1 MAARKRSRDES
12 QEQAGTDIYIE
23 GIPYASSE
31 EELKALF
38 AECGEITSLRAPR
51 YQDSGRLRGYAHM
64 TFSSAEAAAAALELN
79 RTVIHGRYITVA
91 YAKSRQRESSG
102 TDRSRP
108 SGCRTLFVKNL
119 PYTTTE
125 EEVAKAFAQYGTVDN
140 ARLAR
145 WGHTGRLKGFGYV
158 TFSSGAA
165 AQAAMEDAHN
175 ITVSDRSVTMDY
187 DTGAPKSSFKTAEG
201 RQWTK
206 VHDAPAST
214 AAGGGAALGEGER
227 PKKAKRGKAA
237 AEERKAAKA
246 AAGEE

>member
-1 MAARKRSRDES
+1 MAARKRTRDES
-12 QEQAGTDIYIE
+12 SEAAGTDMYIE
-23 GIPYASSE
+23 GIPYASTE
-31 EELKALF
+31 EEIRALF
-38 AECGEITSLRAPR
+38 ADCGEITSLRAPR
-51 YQDSGRLRGYAHM
+51 YQDSGRLRGYAHI
-64 TFSSAEAAAAALELN
+64 TFSSEEAATAALGLD
-79 RTVIHGRYITVA
+79 RTVVHGRYITVA
-91 YAKSRQRESSG
+91 HAKSRQRESSG

-108 SGCRTLFVKNL
+108 SGCRTLFVKNI
-119 PYTTTE
+119 PYTTSE
-125 EEVAKAFAQYGTVDN
+125 EQVTKAFAQYGAVDN

-158 TFSSGAA
+158 TFSSGAS

-175 ITVSDRSVTMDY
+175 ITVGDRSVTMDY

-206 VHDAPAST
+206 LHDAPASSGPGDA
-214 AAGGGAALGEGER
+214 AAGQEGP

-246 AAGEE
+246 VTEDE

>member
-1 MAARKRSRDES
+1 M
-12 QEQAGTDIYIE
+12 YIE
-23 GIPYASSE
+23 GIPYASTE
-31 EELKALF
+31 EEIKSLF
-38 AECGEITSLRAPR
+38 SDCGEITSLRAPR
-51 YQDSGRLRGYAHM
+51 YQDSGRLRGYAHI
-64 TFSSAEAAAAALELN
+64 TFSTAEAATAALELD
-79 RTVIHGRYITVA
+79 RTVMHGRYITVA
-91 YAKSRQRESSG
+91 IAKSRQRESSG

-119 PYTTTE
+119 PYTTSE
-125 EEVAKAFAQYGTVDN
+125 EQVSKAFAQYGTVDN
-140 ARLAR
+140 TRLAR

-175 ITVSDRSVTMDY
+175 ITVADRSVTMDY

-206 VHDAPAST
+206 LHDAPAGS
-214 AAGGGAALGEGER
+214 GPGGAASGEGER

-237 AEERKAAKA
+237 AEERNAAKA
-246 AAGEE
+246 ATEE